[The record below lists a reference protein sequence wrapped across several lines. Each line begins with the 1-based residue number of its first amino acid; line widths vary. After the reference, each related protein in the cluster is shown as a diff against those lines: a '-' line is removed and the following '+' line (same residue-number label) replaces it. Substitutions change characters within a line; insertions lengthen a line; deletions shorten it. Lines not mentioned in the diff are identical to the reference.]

1 MNLTVIR
8 SYTDSILFI
17 VNFVLVPI
25 LMAVALLTFFW
36 GIYNYFILGA
46 DKGPDLEKGRQFI
59 LWGIIGF
66 AVIASV
72 WGLVWIVSATLLG
85 PAGPGLNQLAPP
97 PPTI

>member
-17 VNFVLVPI
+17 VNAVLIPI

-36 GIYNYFILGA
+36 GIYSYFILGA
-46 DKGPDLEKGRQFI
+46 DSDDDLKKGRQFV
-59 LWGIIGF
+59 LWGVIGF
-66 AVIASV
+66 AAIASV
-72 WGLVWIVSATLLG
+72 WGLVWIVSGTLLG

-97 PPTI
+97 APTL

>member
-17 VNFVLVPI
+17 VNFVFVPVI
-25 LMAVALLTFFW
+25 MAVALLTFFW
-36 GIYNYFILGA
+36 GVYKYFILGA
-46 DKGPDLEKGRQFI
+46 DSDGDRETGRKFV

-72 WGLVWIVSATLLG
+72 WGLVWVVGGTLLG
-85 PAGPGLNQLAPP
+85 PAGPGFNQYAPP
-97 PPTI
+97 PPTV